1 MPAVSNLAAFSLYS
15 NKLITC
21 GYEFCVC
28 LCTANYNTWYSYNTW
43 YRLCCQILYFRLAH
57 CRQVS
62 MYSPLLSVLSIL
74 STEIKSLPI
83 SLMILWKIHPLNK
96 VFQVFIHCT
105 TSCYKVMDMKCVKRL
120 VNSPTKLPVKYTNY
134 MSHVNHTSFYI
145 ICHVI
150 TVFSYLYKLLL

>member
-62 MYSPLLSVLSIL
+62 MYSPLLSVLSVL

-134 MSHVNHTSFYI
+134 MSRVSHTSFYI

-150 TVFSYLYKLLL
+150 IVYSYLYKSFL